1 MKENKEFFEA
11 LLNAA
16 SPSGEEAPAVSIFQ
30 NFIEENVKNV
40 KRDFWDNF
48 NNCSYWIG
56 DPDSVTVMISAHIDS
71 IYMMVTDITDGGYLK
86 IANGAG
92 TDKKVLQGSRVTIL
106 TDAGTQVTGVIGKA
120 PIHIEYG
127 QPEYDQAP
135 KFDELFVDLGT
146 GSREE
151 TEKLGIKVGTLVIYE
166 RGNLL
171 TDFGKDGKLVVGP
184 DLDDKACVYVI
195 AEVMRRIDQE
205 KLKANN
211 VKLFCVAMAQEESGT
226 RGAKVAARKI
236 DPAISIDL
244 DVTFDTDKDLGIST
258 AKYCNV
264 VVGEGAVIEF
274 GDDRSRR
281 INNELI
287 ALAKDRNIKY
297 QLSTTRSGGTNTAS
311 IQEHAWDCETT
322 HVALALRNMHT
333 PQEIVSWEDME
344 SCIELV
350 KTYIEEKI

>member
-56 DPDSVTVMISAHIDS
+56 DPDGVAVMISAHIDS

-120 PIHIEYG
+120 PIHIEYS

-146 GSREE
+146 GSKEE

-166 RGNLL
+166 RGHLL

-184 DLDDKACVYVI
+184 DLDDKACVYII

-226 RGAKVAARKI
+226 RGAK
-236 DPAISIDL
+236 
-244 DVTFDTDKDLGIST
+244 DKDLGIST

-264 VVGEGAVIEF
+264 VVGGGAVIEF

-287 ALAKDRNIKY
+287 DLAKDKNIKY